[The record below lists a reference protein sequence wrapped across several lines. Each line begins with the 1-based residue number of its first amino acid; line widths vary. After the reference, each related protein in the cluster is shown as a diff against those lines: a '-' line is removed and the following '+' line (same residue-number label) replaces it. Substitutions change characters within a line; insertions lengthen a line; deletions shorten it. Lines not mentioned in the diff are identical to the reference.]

1 MKIGSIKENLEI
13 EQRIAVT
20 PDIIKKYK
28 SLNLN
33 IILPKGYGEHLNISD
48 EEFKKE
54 GAEILE
60 GDEKV
65 LSEADAILQMSLISD
80 NNFEKLKNGQFLI
93 GVLNLAFEQ
102 VLPIGVIVAASSN
115 FIINNLLT
123 FRKKRL
129 EGKRFFFGMFKF
141 LLVSSLP
148 IIANIGIA
156 TLFHSQLSV
165 NTFISQIAGILV
177 VFIWNYAASS
187 KVVWNN

>member
-54 GAEILE
+54 GAEILQ

-93 GVLNLAFEQ
+93 GVLN
-102 VLPIGVIVAASSN
+102 PYSN
-115 FIINNLLT
+115 KEKIKKLLD
-123 FRKKRL
+123 KKIHC
-129 EGKRFFFGMFKF
+129 FFPT
-141 LLVSSLP
+141 SNS
-148 IIANIGIA
+148 ID
-156 TLFHSQLSV
+156 Q
-165 NTFISQIAGILV
+165 
-177 VFIWNYAASS
+177 
-187 KVVWNN
+187 